1 MVKDDNQTPSWLEG
15 KQDKELGLR
24 ERYVPPNVC
33 LNISIWEQTVS
44 AELATTKC
52 LLENALIAVKEGR
65 NVEAPNISTQ
75 LLRLRF
81 SNGKGHFRARETRS
95 AVEKTAP
102 VEGNQSDDVS
112 KFFKKKRKLISNSLI
127 MLKAAKL
134 LRSSYGDYP
143 RQKTYFYSHILL
155 IYCSL
160 WVYHLPMP

>member
-1 MVKDDNQTPSWLEG
+1 MPKYRPCHLTKNVKDDNQTPSWLEE

-24 ERYVPPNVC
+24 ERYISPNVC

-81 SNGKGHFRARETRS
+81 SNGEGHFRARGTRS

-102 VEGNQSDDVS
+102 VEGNQSDDMCQN
-112 KFFKKKRKLISNSLI
+112 FFRTKE
-127 MLKAAKL
+127 
-134 LRSSYGDYP
+134 
-143 RQKTYFYSHILL
+143 TYK
-155 IYCSL
+155 
-160 WVYHLPMP
+160 